1 MVWYGACTQETFSVN
16 SFKPKILIMQT
27 QGVATKEKL
36 FPQGLIIQVLNK
48 TCFVM
53 KECKLHNRVL
63 RKKCISK
70 RAVPVECI

>member
-1 MVWYGACTQETFSVN
+1 
-16 SFKPKILIMQT
+16 MQT